1 MKAKNKK
8 ANIDYLEQLMG
19 DDQPASEERLNNHE
33 EISDQEVDQSL
44 MEIYQDERGEA
55 VDVSKFSIRRRK
67 WWFKLIAIAVYSL
80 VVLALG
86 WFGYNYYTGYRA
98 KNDLFAINIETDKDI
113 VAGQEF
119 SYRIN
124 YKNTGSVAMSGVEI
138 KVDWP
143 EAFIFSVAEPVATQ
157 NNNYWQIGDLAPQ
170 SSGVIVVKGKLINK
184 IGENN
189 QVQVTANFR
198 PNNLSSTFKA
208 NQENNVIL
216 SDSSLLIGLSAPDTL
231 SLGRNN
237 EIAISYQAKENNSI
251 DNLALT
257 INQPDWAEVKL
268 LGADNKIIEPA
279 MTGLWLLDLPESE
292 VKNLKMIIIPDQDSS
307 GDKNLLLK
315 VETKI
320 NDQSYLVDSRDFEFK
335 VVNSKFNLLL
345 KVNDNNAGGGVSAG
359 QTLNY
364 RIDYVNQGETN
375 LSNLK
380 IVADLRGA
388 WLDWS
393 SLKDQEK
400 GQIDGQKIYWTKK
413 ELPGLALLKPG
424 ASGSINFSIN
434 LKKWEEGDKNDTGE
448 IVSYVYYSTEEE
460 VDSEIK
466 EDQKSNTVNHQL
478 NSDLGFRESIM
489 YFNEDNIAVGSGPLP
504 LVVGEMTNFKVYWQ
518 LSNTRHDLRDLTVV
532 ADLPDYVSWGGKNY
546 TAEGDISYD
555 QDKHQVVW
563 RLDKLSANVDDLVG
577 EFNIGVTPR
586 ADQKERII
594 ILMSGSTV
602 KATDNATGSLLEV
615 SSKAKTSQ
623 LEDDKIVETDGMV
636 R

>member
-577 EFNIGVTPR
+577 EFNIGVNPR

-594 ILMSGSTV
+594 ILTSGSTV

>member
-1 MKAKNKK
+1 MKAKSKK
-8 ANIDYLEQLMG
+8 ANIDYLEQMM
-19 DDQPASEERLNNHE
+19 SEGQSAPGSKLNSHE
-33 EISDQEVDQSL
+33 EVSDQEVDQSL

-55 VDVSKFSIRRRK
+55 VDVSKFSIRRRR
-67 WWFKLIAIAVYSL
+67 WWFKLIAIAIYSL
-80 VVLALG
+80 VVLILG
-86 WFGYNYYTGYRA
+86 WFGYNYYTSYRA
-98 KNDLFAINIETDKDI
+98 KNDLFTVNIETDKDI

-119 SYRIN
+119 TYKIN
-124 YKNTGSVAMSGVEI
+124 YKNTGSVAMSDVEVKI
-138 KVDWP
+138 DWP
-143 EAFIFSVAEPVATQ
+143 EAFIFSKAEPMATQ
-157 NNNYWQIGDLAPQ
+157 NNNYWQIGELAPQ
-170 SSGVIVVKGKLINK
+170 ASGVIVVTGKLINK

-189 QVQVTANFR
+189 QAQIVANFR
-198 PNNLSSTFKA
+198 PNNLSSAFKVS
-208 NQENNVIL
+208 QENNIIL

-237 EIAISYQAKENNSI
+237 EIAVSYQAKESNQI
-251 DNLALT
+251 DNLLLT
-257 INQPDWAEVKL
+257 INQPDWGEVKL
-268 LGADNKIIEPA
+268 LGADNKIIEPTA
-279 MTGLWLLDLPESE
+279 AGVWLLNQPQSE
-292 VKNLKMIIIPDQDSS
+292 VNGLKMIIIPDQDSS

-315 VETKI
+315 IETKI
-320 NDQSYLVDSRDFEFK
+320 GDKLYLVDSRDFEFK
-335 VVNSKFNLLL
+335 VVNSRFNLLL
-345 KVNDNNAGGGVSAG
+345 KVNDNNSGGGVSAG
-359 QTLNY
+359 QVLNY

-380 IVADLRGA
+380 IVASLNGA

-393 SLKDQEK
+393 SLKDQDK

-424 ASGSINFSIN
+424 ASGSINFSIK
-434 LKKWEEGDKNDTGE
+434 LKDWENGDKNDAGE
-448 IVSYVYYSTEEE
+448 ISSFVYYLSE
-460 VDSEIK
+460 DGANDEIK
-466 EDQKSNTVNHQL
+466 EDQKSNTISHQL
-478 NSDLGFRESIM
+478 NSDLGFSENVM

-504 LVVGEMTNFKVYWQ
+504 LIVGQMTNFKVYWH
-518 LSNTRHDLRDLTVV
+518 LSNTKHDLRDLTVV
-532 ADLPDYVSWGGKNY
+532 ADLPDYVTWGGKNY

-555 QDKHQVVW
+555 QDKHQVIW
-563 RLDKLSANVDDLVG
+563 RLDKLSAGIDDLVG

-623 LEDDKIVETDGMV
+623 LEDDEIVETDGIV